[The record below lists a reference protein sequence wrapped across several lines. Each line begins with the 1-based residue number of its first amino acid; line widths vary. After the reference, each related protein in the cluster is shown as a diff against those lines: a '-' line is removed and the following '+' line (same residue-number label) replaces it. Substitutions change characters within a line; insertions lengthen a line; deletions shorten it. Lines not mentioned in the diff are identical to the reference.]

1 MERFRE
7 SAKGGHCTPRGPTR
21 QKAHCDA
28 MNPDNNPSAGSALV
42 LGGGGLL
49 GAALLCCLESTNTKT
64 FGRGFNLPWSSPNTL
79 RERFETIITSFLRE
93 EPQSPKYIYWA
104 AGVSNLRS
112 GSEEVKADAQCFGTL
127 LRTIDDATRTQKT
140 PSSLT
145 ICFSSSAGGVYGKSG
160 RPPFREDCDPNP
172 WSHYGESKLELE
184 QHLLNWSSA
193 RGIRCVIARITSLY
207 GERQNMSK
215 SQGFLSRLLSN
226 VAHRR
231 PTRIFVPLQTTR
243 NYIYVR
249 DAAKLMVRHT
259 CASFEVHRVANICS
273 SYDSTLS
280 NVIQTVKSVT
290 KLRVKTEEV
299 SDSRFSDETI
309 DLRVRSRFQQLVD
322 ECCRTSLA
330 TGTKHLFDEEI
341 ARLARGD

>member
-1 MERFRE
+1 ML
-7 SAKGGHCTPRGPTR
+7 
-21 QKAHCDA
+21 
-28 MNPDNNPSAGSALV
+28 GSAL
-42 LGGGGLL
+42 LD
-49 GAALLCCLESTNTKT
+49 CLESTDATVV
-64 FGRGFNLPWSSPNTL
+64 GRGFNLPWSSPHAL
-79 RERFETIITSFLRE
+79 RERLDAIITSFLRKE
-93 EPQSPKYIYWA
+93 SESPKYIYWA

-112 GSEEVKADAQCFGTL
+112 GSEEVKADAKCFGTL
-127 LRTIDDATRTQKT
+127 LERIDDATRTLKT

-160 RPPFREDCDPNP
+160 RPPFLEGSHPSP

-184 QHLLNWSSA
+184 QHLMKWSRT
-193 RGIRCVIARITSLY
+193 RGIRCVIARVTSLY

-215 SQGFLSRLLSN
+215 SQGFLSRLVSN

-243 NYIYVR
+243 NYVYVR
-249 DAAKLMVRHT
+249 DAAKLMVRHS
-259 CASFEVHRVANICS
+259 CSPFDVCRVANICS

-290 KLRVKTEEV
+290 KLRVSTDEV

-309 DLRVRSRFQQLVD
+309 DLRVKSRFQQLVD

-330 TGTKHLFDEEI
+330 TGAKHLFDAEM